1 MREELLYR
9 ECKVDPLKYRGI
21 LIQKTLSDLIYTQ
34 RKLHQ
39 PSLTQEEL
47 AFRSGI
53 SFEHLN
59 RIENYRSTASIVV
72 LDRIASALGFKRVS
86 DFLASDKSGIL

>member
-1 MREELLYR
+1 MREERLNQER
-9 ECKVDPLKYRGI
+9 RHDPLKYRGI
-21 LIQKTLSDLIYTQ
+21 LIHKTLSDLICTQ
-34 RKLHQ
+34 RKLHC

-59 RIENYRSTASIVV
+59 RIENYRSTASIEV
-72 LDRIASALGFKRVS
+72 LDRIAKALGFKSVS
-86 DFLASDKSGIL
+86 EFLSSDRSGIL